1 MLDDTPHASI
11 RILHTRLPYAQ
22 FAMRPWSPALNVF
35 ETDQAMLLVVELAG
49 VDPASLQIEAH
60 PEFVRIAGARQFAI
74 PRDLRRLHRM
84 EIAAGAFQI
93 EVPFDRPI
101 DPEQTT
107 ARSHNG
113 LLEVWLPF
121 AGRSAP
127 QVVIPVH
134 EGGRP

>member
-1 MLDDTPHASI
+1 MMDDNPHASI
-11 RILHTRLPYAQ
+11 RILRTRLPYAQ
-22 FAMRPWSPALNVF
+22 FDMRPWSPPLNVF

-49 VDPASLQIEAH
+49 VDPGGLQIEAH
-60 PEFVRIAGARQFAI
+60 PQVVRIAGARQIAL
-74 PRDLRRLHRM
+74 PRDLRHLHRM

-121 AGRSAP
+121 AGRSGR
-127 QVVIPVH
+127 QVVIPVR
-134 EGGRP
+134 EGDRP

>member
-1 MLDDTPHASI
+1 MMENVPHASI

-22 FAMRPWSPALNVF
+22 FAMRPWSPPLNVF

-49 VDPASLQIEAH
+49 VDPAGLQIEAH
-60 PEFVRIAGARQFAI
+60 PQVVRIAGGRQI
-74 PRDLRRLHRM
+74 VVPQDLRRLHRM

-93 EVPFDRPI
+93 EVPFERPI

-107 ARSHNG
+107 ARSNNG

-121 AGRSAP
+121 AGRSGRP
-127 QVVIPVH
+127 VVIRVH